1 MNLFKIKSAEIACMA
16 DFLEFVTDS
25 VSVTLYLL
33 IVNESFGIVT
43 DNLTL
48 I

>member
-1 MNLFKIKSAEIACMA
+1 MIFLMNLFKIKSTEIACVV

-33 IVNESFGIVT
+33 IVNESL
-43 DNLTL
+43 DLE
-48 I
+48 